1 MNRVNSRR
9 ITKLT
14 GVDESPGSAFAELL
28 GFVGQRYFYDARDM
42 SRRCVHLYGVR
53 RQQLQHH
60 TSPSRRRSSSYH
72 TNTRGRRDDMPPA
85 DGSSTRGGS
94 TSIRGRVRSPHT
106 FGGRPAA
113 GSQRADSIGS
123 CATQPACYSLGCD
136 RQRDRQTNG
145 RITVSLIAQPYGGGH
160 ENYTIAAMKSCTKY
174 ICKYTEN
181 V

>member
-1 MNRVNSRR
+1 MTHVTCRLTAKKRDQLWNPTLGNRVWATTLARHLATGRVTSTRYMNRVNSRR

-72 TNTRGRRDDMPPA
+72 TNTMGRRDDMPPPRRWQFYSRRICVHPRTGPQSA
-85 DGSSTRGGS
+85 
-94 TSIRGRVRSPHT
+94 HLWW
-106 FGGRPAA
+106 PA
-113 GSQRADSIGS
+113 S
-123 CATQPACYSLGCD
+123 CRQPAC
-136 RQRDRQTNG
+136 R
-145 RITVSLIAQPYGGGH
+145 
-160 ENYTIAAMKSCTKY
+160 
-174 ICKYTEN
+174 
-181 V
+181 

>member
-72 TNTRGRRDDMPPA
+72 TNTRGRRDDMPQPMAVLLAADLRPSA
-85 DGSSTRGGS
+85 DGSAVR
-94 TSIRGRVRSPHT
+94 TSLVAGHLQ
-106 FGGRPAA
+106 AA
-113 GSQRADSIGS
+113 SV
-123 CATQPACYSLGCD
+123 P
-136 RQRDRQTNG
+136 
-145 RITVSLIAQPYGGGH
+145 IA
-160 ENYTIAAMKSCTKY
+160 
-174 ICKYTEN
+174 
-181 V
+181 